1 MSDCGEPNIFQL
13 RWICKAHVSYSTFH
27 VKFDGKFV
35 VFNADQY
42 KYMKRISIHSIKT
55 KDPFDKDQWMRKGH
69 DIFW

>member
-1 MSDCGEPNIFQL
+1 MNMQS
-13 RWICKAHVSYSTFH
+13 HVSYSTFH

-42 KYMKRISIHSIKT
+42 MKQDLDRISIHSIKT